1 MSIAQGGKMQSNIS
15 LTPPGPHSRSLLGSL
30 PDLQR
35 DRLGF
40 LLNTAQKYGDVVKYR
55 MAIYQ
60 LMQVCH
66 PDGIQHVLQENNHNY
81 TKNSPTLREFRRVL
95 GTGLFTSEGA
105 FWLRQRRLMQPA
117 FHRQR
122 IAALGDMM
130 VKTTQAMLQT
140 WQPAIASRQ
149 PLDISKEMMVL
160 TMEIA
165 CRALFSANIQPH
177 VQEIGQAVTEIVE
190 QIVFRFDHPFYP
202 PPIFPTPLNRRYRA
216 AMQALDRIAYELI
229 QQRRSQPVEGGDLL
243 SLLMEM
249 RDEDTG
255 EGMTDQE
262 LRDEVVILLI
272 AGHETT
278 ATALS
283 WTFYLLSQNPSA
295 EQRLR
300 LELAQVLSGRPPTA
314 TDLPSLPYTRM
325 VIDESMRL
333 YPPAWLTERIAQAD
347 DEICGYK
354 IPAGTIIVVSPYV
367 IHHHP
372 AYWENPESFDPL
384 RFLPER
390 SAGRPRFAYFP
401 FGGGPRMCI
410 GNSLALTEAQLV
422 LASVYQRCHLEL
434 SSGHAVEPLPLVTLR
449 QKGGLWMDVQNPL
462 PFPKIERVAGSE
474 GNA

>member
-1 MSIAQGGKMQSNIS
+1 M
-15 LTPPGPHSRSLLGSL
+15 PPGPRTRSLLGSL
-30 PDLQR
+30 PDLSR

-40 LLNTAQKYGDVVKYR
+40 LTHVAQQYGDVARYR
-55 MAIYQ
+55 IASYR
-60 LMQVCH
+60 LVQVSH

-81 TKNSPTLREFRRVL
+81 SKNSPTLREFRRVL
-95 GTGLFTSEGA
+95 GSGLFTSEGA

-122 IAALGDMM
+122 IAALGEMM
-130 VKTTQAMLQT
+130 VNATQAMLET
-140 WQPAIASRQ
+140 WQPAIASGG
-149 PLDISKEMMVL
+149 PLDISREMMAL
-160 TMEIA
+160 TLEIA
-165 CRALFSANIQPH
+165 CRALFSADIQPH
-177 VQEIGQAVTEIVE
+177 VQEIGQAVTAIVE
-190 QIVFRFDHPFYP
+190 EVMFRFDHPFYP
-202 PPIFPTPLNRRYRA
+202 SPAFPTPRNRRYRA

-229 QQRRSQPVEGGDLL
+229 QQRRRQPVDGGDLL

-255 EGMTDQE
+255 EGMTDQQ
-262 LRDEVVILLI
+262 LRDEVVTLLI

-283 WTFYLLSQNPSA
+283 WTFYLLSQNPLA

-300 LELAQVLSGRPPTA
+300 LELAQVLSGRLPTA
-314 TDLPSLPYTRM
+314 ADLPSLPYSRM

-333 YPPAWLTERIAQAD
+333 YPPAWVTERIAVAD
-347 DEICGYK
+347 DEICGYA
-354 IPAGTIIVVSPYV
+354 IPAGSIVVVSPYV
-367 IHHHP
+367 MHHHP
-372 AYWENPESFDPL
+372 AYWENPESFDPQ

-390 SAGRPRFAYFP
+390 SAGRPRYAYFP

-410 GNSLALTEAQLV
+410 GNSLALTETQLV
-422 LASVYQRCHLEL
+422 LACVYQWYHLEL
-434 SSGHAVEPLPLVTLR
+434 ASGQPVVEPLPLVTLR

-462 PFPKIERVAGSE
+462 PSPKIGSE